1 MVKKLNNKGLSL
13 IELLMVVAIIS
24 ILAGI
29 ATPQL
34 IKYYKDYKF
43 WNYASQMEY
52 LVKQAKII
60 AMERTTNVGVC
71 VQDNTLTIRNI
82 GTIRSAGI
90 CTGTVLR
97 TMTVTDSY
105 VTLAGSGASFDPR
118 GLAIQLGSTCV
129 AYSGKN
135 VKMHISRTGIR
146 KETGTGGC

>member
-1 MVKKLNNKGLSL
+1 MVKKLNSKGLSL

-24 ILAGI
+24 ILAVI

-34 IKYYKDYKF
+34 IKYYRDYRF

-52 LVKQAKII
+52 LVKQARIY

-71 VQDNTLTIRNI
+71 VQGNTLTIRDL
-82 GTIRSAGI
+82 GVRRGAGI
-90 CTGTVLR
+90 CEGTVIR
-97 TMTVTDSY
+97 TMMVTDSY
-105 VTLAGSGASFDPR
+105 VTLAGSGASIDPR